1 MISIDEAFAHLDDQI
16 GPLPARRLPLREAL
30 GRVLAEE
37 AFARIDLP
45 PFRQSAMDGY
55 AVASADLAGAEGPLR
70 LAVTA
75 TSAAGASGAPPPLER
90 GCCQRIFTGARVP
103 DGADLVIRQ
112 EDVERGSEAFI
123 SISSDAATKQR
134 RGANIREAGE
144 ELARGAVVGRSGHRL
159 THGAI
164 GALAMAGLGSVSV
177 HRAPRVAL
185 LVTGDELRDAQGDL
199 EAGMVFDANSPLLA
213 AWAQRRQVE
222 VVTAAS
228 LPDDAELLRLALT
241 NIDADLIITTGGAS
255 VGDRDHLRASAA
267 EAGFTEHFWGVAQ
280 QPGKPT
286 LFATR
291 GTVALLG
298 LPGNP
303 AAVFAG
309 LATFGA
315 RLLSRLEGERNPAP
329 YLHSGRLT
337 AAVRANPTRDLWLRC
352 ALVYGED
359 GSLSL
364 QPLSKQSSHML
375 SNLLDCDALARIP
388 ASESPV
394 AAGSLVAWLRP

>member
-30 GRVLAEE
+30 GRALAEE

-55 AVASADLAGAEGPLR
+55 AVALADLTDATGPLR

-75 TSAAGASGAPPPLER
+75 TSAAGPGGTEPLLP
-90 GCCQRIFTGARVP
+90 GSCQRIFTGARVP
-103 DGADLVIRQ
+103 EGADLVIRQ
-112 EDVERGSEAFI
+112 EDVERGDDAFI
-123 SISSDAATKQR
+123 GISSDAATKQR
-134 RGANIREAGE
+134 LGANIREAGE

-213 AWAQRRQVE
+213 AWAARQKVE

-228 LPDDAELLRLALT
+228 LPDDAELLTLALS

-267 EAGFTEHFWGVAQ
+267 AAGFTEHFWGVAQ

-291 GTVALLG
+291 RTVALLG

-329 YLHSGRLT
+329 FLHSGRLT
-337 AAVRANPTRDLWLRC
+337 STVRPNPARDLWLRC

-364 QPLSKQSSHML
+364 QPLGKQSSHML

-388 ASESPV
+388 AADQPV
-394 AAGSLVAWLRP
+394 AAGSVVTWLRP